1 MGYTRAN
8 AIPIIFP
15 PGSTETQ
22 IEVPIT
28 NDQLVEGTERF
39 LGRIISGGGIAG
51 LDINVPTAIVNIND
65 DDCKSLPISLSL
77 SLSLSPSTTLFY
89 SSLTLGTHM

>member
-28 NDQLVEGTERF
+28 NDRLVEGTERF
-39 LGRIISGGGIAG
+39 LGRIVSGGSIPG
-51 LDINVPTAIVNIND
+51 LDIFAPTATVDITDND
-65 DDCKSLPISLSL
+65 SKSM
-77 SLSLSPSTTLFY
+77 Y
-89 SSLTLGTHM
+89 SFREEFPA